1 LALIRHV
8 PKLRHFHYNPGQM
21 LLLEHDKLL
30 RLKSFGE
37 DTCELVSTIEHSF
50 GIKFTQDELI
60 DAKTLGVMAQ
70 TIYNK
75 SEHPVGPQCLSAITF
90 YKLRRAFVE
99 LFDARRAEISPATSL
114 YELMPWKTRTE
125 QWRDIQDYLNYALP
139 QLGWPLWL
147 LGFALL
153 WTGSIL
159 YVLFNFKVLWAMAA
173 ASVLVGIVGFI
184 SVLVLVCMVL
194 NPLAREFPRGC
205 VTFGDLTK
213 LVLARNYGNIAAKA
227 GGSSE
232 NELMQA
238 LLQLVAAETA
248 GDLQKLSSNT
258 RFPEDL
264 GIY

>member
-1 LALIRHV
+1 
-8 PKLRHFHYNPGQM
+8 M

-37 DTCELVSTIEHSF
+37 DTCDLVSTIEDSF

-60 DAKTLGVMAQ
+60 HAQTLGTMAQ
-70 TIYNK
+70 TLYNK

-90 YKLRRAFVE
+90 YKLRRAFIH

-114 YELMPWKTRTE
+114 YELMPWKTRNK
-125 QWRDIQDYLNYALP
+125 QWRDIQDYLHYALP

-153 WTGSIL
+153 LAVSIL
-159 YVLFNFKVLWAMAA
+159 YVLFNFKVLSAIAA

-184 SVLVLVCMVL
+184 SVLVLVCVVL

-213 LVLARNYGNIAAKA
+213 LVLARNYGNIAAKG

-248 GDLQKLSSNT
+248 ADLQKLSSNT